1 MGSQGDAALQK
12 MLVAREDLAGHK
24 NELSKQAISVDIL

>member
-12 MLVAREDLAGHK
+12 VLLARKDLAGHK
-24 NELSKQAISVDIL
+24 NELSKQASQ